1 MVLVK
6 PSICCQVTV
15 GCYCLREVGRLML
28 ILPARRVYFDKTILV
43 YPEIIF
49 CHQVHL
55 HGNVLVF
62 QTFFFGSKR
71 GIRLSCLPEHKSDW
85 IDFWVPQMLC
95 TLTWAVYLFICF
107 CIITNGVSLIF
118 NIEMLARLDKLGVL
132 FWVYFD
138 SATPTRLT
146 LSALQRD
153 R

>member
-6 PSICCQVTV
+6 PSISCQVTV

-55 HGNVLVF
+55 HGNILVF
-62 QTFFFGSKR
+62 QTFFKARDQIVLFTRTQKWLNWFLGSPNVVH
-71 GIRLSCLPEHKSDW
+71 S
-85 IDFWVPQMLC
+85 
-95 TLTWAVYLFICF
+95 WAVYLFICF